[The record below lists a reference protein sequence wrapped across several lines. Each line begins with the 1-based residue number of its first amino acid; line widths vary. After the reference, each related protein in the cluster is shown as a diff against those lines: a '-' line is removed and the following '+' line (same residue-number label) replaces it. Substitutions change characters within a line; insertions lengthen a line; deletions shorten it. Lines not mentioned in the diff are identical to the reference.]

1 VNRGASRAE
10 IENQPPGED
19 LPAPIVTS
27 AGPKTDWHVR
37 FKEATSLGMDYR
49 KTIVAPSILACDFAK
64 LGAETERIDQAGA
77 DWVHCDVMDG
87 HFVPNI
93 SFGPAFVEAA
103 SRHTQ
108 KPLDVHLM
116 IERPDQYF
124 DRFVPV
130 AASITSHVEAAHDV
144 ADTLGKVRD
153 AGRLAGL
160 AISPQTPL
168 DRILP
173 YIGRFDILLVMTVHP
188 GFGGQSF
195 MPEMMK
201 KVQAAAELREERGVD
216 FHIEVDGGINAET
229 ARTSREAGAN
239 VMVAGT
245 SVFKAVDMGKEIAS
259 IRE

>member
-1 VNRGASRAE
+1 M
-10 IENQPPGED
+10 
-19 LPAPIVTS
+19 L
-27 AGPKTDWHVR
+27 W
-37 FKEATSLGMDYR
+37 GMDYR

-64 LGAETERIDQAGA
+64 LGVEVERIDAAGA
-77 DWVHCDVMDG
+77 DWIHCDVMDG

-93 SFGPAFVEAA
+93 SFGPAFVEASA
-103 SRHTQ
+103 KQTDL
-108 KPLDVHLM
+108 PIDVHLM

-130 AASITSHVEAAHDV
+130 ASSITSHVEAAHDV

-153 AGRLAGL
+153 VGCLAGL
-160 AISPQTPL
+160 AISPPTPL
-168 DRILP
+168 ERVLP

-195 MPEMMK
+195 MPEMMD
-201 KVQAAAELREERGVD
+201 KVKAAAELREERGVE
-216 FHIEVDGGINAET
+216 FHIEVDGGITPET
-229 ARTSREAGAN
+229 ARISREAGAN

-245 SVFKAVDMGKEIAS
+245 SVFKAPEMREEVAA